1 MSFNYFPS
9 KFLLLFAFSL
19 CIFNVNH
26 FSQTINAEKQGSV
39 GAFVRDRDEYEEAG
53 LVRKRAIPETVKL
66 ISSVKPAAS
75 EIPDLEKMVV
85 SLINQKRAEKGLP
98 PLVWSDD
105 VAKIARLHSENM
117 VKFNF
122 FSHMGMDGK
131 MVNGRADSLG
141 ITKWTAMG
149 ENIAYNRG
157 FRNPIETAVEK
168 WLLSPTHRDNLL
180 NDGWKETAVGIA
192 VTDDG
197 TYFFTQVFIKRR

>member
-1 MSFNYFPS
+1 MSFKYFSS
-9 KFLLLFAFSL
+9 KFFLLFAFSL
-19 CIFNVNH
+19 CIFTVNH

-131 MVNGRADSLG
+131 MVDGRADSLG